1 MQTEAHLFDNVS
13 TKLIACGVIAV
24 CLLLGVAGLILPLIP
39 GLLFLGVAAVVAAKV
54 SPKFRDLLRQNDTL
68 RGYLDRTEGFNGLPL
83 DQKIKLGGLLVVKA
97 MIDGVAF
104 LVAAVMKLLK
114 AVERV

>member
-1 MQTEAHLFDNVS
+1 MQTEARVFDNLS
-13 TKLIACGVIAV
+13 TKLIACGIIAV

-68 RGYLDRTEGFNGLPL
+68 RGYLDRTDQFTGLPL
-83 DQKIKLGGLLVVKA
+83 VEQMKLGGLLFLK
-97 MIDGVAF
+97 MLIDGVAL
-104 LVAAVMKLLK
+104 LVAGLMKLVK
-114 AVERV
+114 AAERV